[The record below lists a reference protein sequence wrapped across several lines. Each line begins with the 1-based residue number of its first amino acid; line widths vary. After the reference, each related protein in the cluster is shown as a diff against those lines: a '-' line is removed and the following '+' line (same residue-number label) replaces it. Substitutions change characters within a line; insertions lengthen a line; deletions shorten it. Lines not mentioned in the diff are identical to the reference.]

1 VIGDQLDVF
10 MRNSDELP
18 APVAGLFSGLLML
31 LQLCAPAQYG
41 VDIAAAACTAFA
53 ALLADGHSAALGLR
67 PEVSSADV
75 EFFASG
81 AAHMHRHTLVAALTH
96 DGLAAKVARQRP
108 DAVLVLA
115 AEAYQDTGSTGGDAT
130 QQAILRDHA
139 ELTTILAPFAVQVS
153 PQRSHLAKRQCMCSG
168 QLTARHGQR

>member
-1 VIGDQLDVF
+1 MIGDQLDMF

-31 LQLCAPAQYG
+31 LQLCAPTHYG
-41 VDIAAAACTAFA
+41 VDTAAAACTAFA
-53 ALLADGHSAALGLR
+53 ALLADGHSAALGLS
-67 PEVSSADV
+67 PEVSPADV
-75 EFFASG
+75 ALFASNT
-81 AAHMHRHTLVAALTH
+81 AHMHRHTLVAALKH
-96 DGLAAKVARQRP
+96 DGLAAKVALQRP

-115 AEAYQDTGSTGGDAT
+115 VEAYQDLDSSDENET
-130 QQAILRDHA
+130 QQQILRDHA

-153 PQRSHLAKRQCMCSG
+153 PKTSHLAKRPCICSG